1 VLKKIERN
9 KKGTSCGAGGVDLD
23 ASAWVGWQFFSDE
36 EVVMVRITLKSFVA
50 LLSGGLLFF
59 LISFPLA
66 YGQSSSVALGQ
77 PQNEFLEYRLRQGEA
92 LGDAAQLFHIPVA
105 ELAQLNG
112 ISDPTRLQVGQ
123 ALKIPNIFARQVTE
137 LKGERNRL
145 LAEKAQLSQQVS
157 EKQQTL
163 TMKEDVLHRTEASH
177 DALAQKLA
185 AVGRWRLG
193 AQVLS
198 ILLLG
203 VFAWGLLINKDRAG
217 RGRQIAALMQ
227 ENTALEVAKEKYR
240 LAAAQLEF
248 RYQKL
253 YSGRSEK
260 PSQLATEGATFLTR
274 TFETGCAQLEQYLSA
289 ITTEREKEEQ
299 LLRSEQRIFDLLRHP
314 FRELHQRY
322 RLKYRSA

>member
-1 VLKKIERN
+1 VVLKEWIWMR
-9 KKGTSCGAGGVDLD
+9 LL
-23 ASAWVGWQFFSDE
+23 GWDGNFSQTRSI
-36 EVVMVRITLKSFVA
+36 VMVRITLKSFVA
-50 LLSGGLLFF
+50 LLPAGLLFF
-59 LISFPLA
+59 LVGFPLA
-66 YGQSSSVALGQ
+66 YGQSSSPALGQ
-77 PQNEFLEYRLRQGEA
+77 SQAEFLEYRLRQGEA
-92 LGDAAQLFHIPVA
+92 LGDVAQLFRIPVA

-112 ISDPTRLQVGQ
+112 ISDPARLQVGQ

-137 LKGERNRL
+137 LQGERNRL
-145 LAEKAQLSQQVS
+145 LAEKAQVAQQVS
-157 EKQQTL
+157 EEQHIL
-163 TMKEDVLHRTEASH
+163 AMKEHVLRRMEASH
-177 DALAQKLA
+177 DVLAQELA
-185 AVGRWRLG
+185 AVGRWRLS

-198 ILLLG
+198 IMLFG

-217 RGRQIAALMQ
+217 RGRQIATLMQ

-289 ITTEREKEEQ
+289 IKTEREKEEQ

-322 RLKYRSA
+322 RLRYHSA